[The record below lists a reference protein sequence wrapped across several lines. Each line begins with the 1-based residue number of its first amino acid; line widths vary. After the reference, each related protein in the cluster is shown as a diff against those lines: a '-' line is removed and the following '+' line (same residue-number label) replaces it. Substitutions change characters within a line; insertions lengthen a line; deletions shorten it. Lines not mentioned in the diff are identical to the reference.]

1 MGGGSEWE
9 ERRKEEGRKGQ
20 VRGRRGEEKYL
31 CSAYSQSCG
40 SNNCCLG
47 LR

>member
-9 ERRKEEGRKGQ
+9 ERRKEEGREGQ
-20 VRGRRGEEKYL
+20 VRGRREEKYL